1 MSTKISKVFYGS
13 FIRSLSLT
21 NLEIL
26 QNTLLGVDFFGRIA
40 FIEKNIL
47 DGKTLN
53 DIISQWDFPEKEVV
67 RLSKRQFLMPG
78 FVDTHTHAPQYPNAG
93 TGMDLPLL
101 DWLNKYTFPLER
113 SFSSL
118 SFAEKVYPIVV
129 NNLL

>member
-1 MSTKISKVFYGS
+1 MPNKISKVFYGTL
-13 FIRSLSLT
+13 IHSLSLT

-26 QNTLLGVDFFGRIA
+26 QNTLLGVDISGKIA
-40 FIEKNIL
+40 FLEKNVL
-47 DGKTLN
+47 DEKTLN
-53 DIISQWDFPEKEVV
+53 DIISQWGFPEQEVI

-101 DWLNKYTFPLER
+101 DWLNKYTFPLEQ

-118 SFAEKVYPIVV
+118 SFAKKIYPIVV
-129 NNLL
+129 